1 MGSEGKTGR
10 AQAVAGMISRVH
22 IWRATTRSLSLCG
35 APRPW
40 VSSFR
45 KRARSPTADWVWEMV
60 GDGTEMAAAAGAGKA
75 AVVRARQA
83 LYGEFKASE
92 AFALTFGRC
101 CGRPGRWLY
110 QHARDLP
117 DTRVDGWHWR
127 RRLLAHG
134 QRQED

>member
-83 LYGEFKASE
+83 LYGKFKAEVHKSGE
-92 AFALTFGRC
+92 FSTCISVHERADRAGR
-101 CGRPGRWLY
+101 
-110 QHARDLP
+110 
-117 DTRVDGWHWR
+117 
-127 RRLLAHG
+127 
-134 QRQED
+134 E